1 MFLNKQKYSLKG
13 KKETESMNRHVTNQ
27 LALKYK
33 MLAKMIYIFL
43 YNNVV
48 KDECRTA
55 EALRLTTRLAEVVC
69 CKLMMYLRK
78 TGTAK

>member
-1 MFLNKQKYSLKG
+1 
-13 KKETESMNRHVTNQ
+13 MNRHVTNQ

-48 KDECRTA
+48 KDECRTS